1 MRRALSRKA
10 ASLLLRRL
18 LRALAASFDGAARLT
33 QKMPTFG
40 LILNCNFS
48 SVSNGNERVCSRS
61 GYLGMAARPSAGA
74 PCHTR
79 GKPPQHPTP
88 PNPPGGQWNC
98 RLPRCCLAG
107 ERAGPYQP
115 RLARGGGGLSS
126 PPPPLARLYSEAARR
141 AAEPAERAAK
151 GGWPG
156 RALGTVIL
164 SLLPLPFCARKW

>member
-88 PNPPGGQWNC
+88 PQTPPEGSGT
-98 RLPRCCLAG
+98 AG
-107 ERAGPYQP
+107 FPAAALQVNARDHTN
-115 RLARGGGGLSS
+115 RVSRGGEEGF
-126 PPPPLARLYSEAARR
+126 PPLRLLLHGSTPKQPGEQPSLQSGLRKAVGL
-141 AAEPAERAAK
+141 AEL
-151 GGWPG
+151 
-156 RALGTVIL
+156 LGQ
-164 SLLPLPFCARKW
+164 